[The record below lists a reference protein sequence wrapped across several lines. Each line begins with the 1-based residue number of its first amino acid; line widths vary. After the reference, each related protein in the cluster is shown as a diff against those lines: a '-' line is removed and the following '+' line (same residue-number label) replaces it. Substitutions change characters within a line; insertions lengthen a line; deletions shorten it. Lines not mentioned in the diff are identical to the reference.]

1 MAEDWRSFILEGFMP
16 HYSMS
21 TVWLPSE
28 SLKEETTKKVVR
40 AVAEALNEQGDLKVM
55 DSDCG
60 CAATVCDTLPVP
72 PSPNPK
78 FQDVKELLAHA
89 RAIVHDFRSGVGV
102 GELAEQHQVTVIDV
116 EEIIRFAMEM
126 PR

>member
-28 SLKEETTKKVVR
+28 SLKTELTNKVLEEEKPV
-40 AVAEALNEQGDLKVM
+40 
-55 DSDCG
+55 DCG
-60 CAATVCDTLPVP
+60 CPLPAPAASVCDALPP
-72 PSPNPK
+72 ARK

-102 GELAEQHQVTVIDV
+102 GELAEQHQITVMDV

-126 PR
+126 PK